1 MKNEITG
8 EMIENLVDS
17 IGMREQLLRQ
27 LVLSASDDE
36 LRNLYHERKELLM
49 NSSSTKTVR
58 IEAEITQI
66 IKASIEIEIPNHVED
81 GNVFDYLHTNHG
93 LWQEKIE
100 HQLVYKSVPEEHT
113 SDYWY
118 RVIGLNGDIVY
129 GGLL

>member
-118 RVIGLNGDIVY
+118 RVINSSGDIVY